1 MEVEGQLLRGLE
13 VHHVDEGVRGS
24 QLGHVGAVQNHGDH
38 VVGKEIEELLRD
50 VVLAH
55 AVLQGQVEL
64 VAGVEHLVARLILTP
79 EVVVI

>member
-1 MEVEGQLLRGLE
+1 ME
-13 VHHVDEGVRGS
+13 DF
-24 QLGHVGAVQNHGDH
+24 
-38 VVGKEIEELLRD
+38 EELLRD